1 VKYQKI
7 RRTRILP
14 YPGELL
20 AEVGKEVEANDIVAK
35 LDYVPG
41 KVYKIAVASNLSLP
55 YEKLHKSLV
64 VEEGQH
70 VKKGD
75 MLAINNIFY
84 TPYVSISP
92 VEGVVGIIS
101 KHLGMLYIRD
111 YIPLDNNSEDDVV
124 YDLNELFPNE
134 RPNMIAQKILV
145 TPGNLLSPSQII
157 FQLSRNKRIVNK
169 VYGKVK
175 SIDNNKIVISSIKIN
190 SELKAYIPGK
200 VVDTNHKDSITVEGN
215 VYQLQGAYGLGG
227 EKQGY
232 LKVIKLDRKFNVDD
246 LQEEYRKKILFI
258 PNGITLEALERA
270 DKLGVS
276 GIITNTLSFTK
287 IKEFAGIDFVPG
299 ITGNESINTTLMLVK
314 GFINQPIEEEIID
327 FVKDYDGKW
336 VSMRGS
342 THIRAGAI
350 RPELILSPE
359 DNNQIDFEF
368 LEDKIAEGKTVEI
381 KRSGKLHGKKGTL
394 IKIHS
399 KPEKLPSLINVLV
412 ATVEIEGQEVT
423 VPLTNLVPAGR
434 LE

>member
-1 VKYQKI
+1 
-7 RRTRILP
+7 
-14 YPGELL
+14 
-20 AEVGKEVEANDIVAK
+20 
-35 LDYVPG
+35 
-41 KVYKIAVASNLSLP
+41 
-55 YEKLHKSLV
+55 
-64 VEEGQH
+64 
-70 VKKGD
+70 
-75 MLAINNIFY
+75 
-84 TPYVSISP
+84 
-92 VEGVVGIIS
+92 
-101 KHLGMLYIRD
+101 
-111 YIPLDNNSEDDVV
+111 
-124 YDLNELFPNE
+124 
-134 RPNMIAQKILV
+134 
-145 TPGNLLSPSQII
+145 
-157 FQLSRNKRIVNK
+157 
-169 VYGKVK
+169 
-175 SIDNNKIVISSIKIN
+175 
-190 SELKAYIPGK
+190 
-200 VVDTNHKDSITVEGN
+200 
-215 VYQLQGAYGLGG
+215 
-227 EKQGY
+227 
-232 LKVIKLDRKFNVDD
+232 LDRKFNVDD
-246 LQEEYRKKILFI
+246 LLEEYRKKILFI

-299 ITGNESINTTLMLVK
+299 ITGNESINTTIMLVK